1 MHANRGDWLIV
12 ATSTVDRR
20 DLRGYIEDVMSD
32 SGEPPY
38 RVRWT
43 GDDHVSIVCPG
54 PDARVVTTTELA
66 ALDDA
71 RATRFAGGSTSR

>member
-1 MHANRGDWLIV
+1 ML
-12 ATSTVDRR
+12 DRHE
-20 DLRGYIEDVMSD
+20 LRGYIEAVMSG

-38 RVRWT
+38 RVRWA

-54 PDARVVTTTELA
+54 PDARVVTAAELA

-71 RATRFAGGSTSR
+71 RATRFAGGNASG